1 MRGRQLVICS
11 AEPATGPPDR
21 SRASVFA
28 GNKTA
33 GVADEDLEP
42 FETGTLEVGN
52 GHVLYWE
59 QYGARRG
66 VPVVYLHGGPGSGCT
81 PGIRRAFDPAVHR
94 AVLFDQRASGR
105 STPHASH
112 DGVDWAS
119 IDMNHHVADIEALRT
134 HLDIDRWIVFGV
146 SWGSVLGA
154 TYAERHADRVLGVVL
169 GAVSLGRAEDIDWL
183 TVHAGRFFPAEW
195 RAFRD
200 HVPEPLRGHRLVD
213 AYNTLVMDPDPE
225 VREAAAHAWCDW
237 ESAHVATTTALARR
251 NPRYADP
258 RFRLGFARQVTHCW
272 RNNSWLAPDEIV
284 TNADRLAGIP
294 GWLVQGRLD
303 LSGPLDGAWRLNQ
316 AWPGSNLVIVDDE
329 GHTGAGMFS
338 RWTQALAALASSGRA
353 RTQRAARTKSEPSP
367 ADVTAPGGER
377 PPVTLSDGVVVL
389 RPWSRSDAA
398 FIYEASRDPA
408 IERFNGPGPDSTA
421 DAISVIER
429 IEESWRSFEV
439 DGDPTGAA
447 FAIVDAASGEPVGMC
462 GIDNWSSTDV
472 AQFGYWLAARARGRG
487 HATRAVMLMT
497 TWLFELGAARVFLT
511 IESENT
517 ASAAVARRA
526 GFTFEG
532 TLRGYGVWRGQRKD
546 VDVFAVLPDE
556 WPSGRNL

>member
-1 MRGRQLVICS
+1 M
-11 AEPATGPPDR
+11 
-21 SRASVFA
+21 
-28 GNKTA
+28 
-33 GVADEDLEP
+33 ADEDLEP

-59 QYGARRG
+59 QYGTRKG

-81 PGIRRAFDPAVHR
+81 PGIRRAFDPVVHR
-94 AVLFDQRASGR
+94 AVLFDQRAAGR
-105 STPHASH
+105 STPHAS
-112 DGVDWAS
+112 DDSVDWAS

-134 HLDIDRWIVFGV
+134 RLDIDRWIVFGV
-146 SWGSVLGA
+146 SWGAVLGA

-195 RAFRD
+195 RAFRE
-200 HVPEPLRGHRLVD
+200 HVPDPLRDQRLVD
-213 AYNTLVMDPDPE
+213 AYNTLVMDPDPV
-225 VREAAAHAWCDW
+225 VREAAAQAWCDW
-237 ESAHVATTTALARR
+237 ESAHIATTTALARR
-251 NPRYADP
+251 NPRYDNA

-294 GWLVQGRLD
+294 GCLVQGRLD
-303 LSGPLDGAWRLNQ
+303 LSGPLDGAWLLNQ
-316 AWPGSNLVIVDDE
+316 AWPGSNLVIVDNE
-329 GHTGAGMFS
+329 GHSGASMFS
-338 RWTQALAALASSGRA
+338 HWTRALAELASSKAA
-353 RTQRAARTKSEPSP
+353 RTQQVARTKSEPSP
-367 ADVTAPGGER
+367 ADVTAPGDER
-377 PPVTLSDGVVVL
+377 PPVTPPVTLSDGVAVL
-389 RPWSRSDAA
+389 RPWIRSDAA
-398 FIYEASRDPA
+398 FMHEASRDPA
-408 IERFNGPGPDSTA
+408 IERFNGPAPDSMA
-421 DAISVIER
+421 DTISVIER
-429 IEESWRSFEV
+429 IEESWRSSEL

-447 FAIVDAASGEPVGMC
+447 FAIVDAASGQPVGMC

-472 AQFGYWLAARARGRG
+472 AQFGYWLAAGARGRG
-487 HATRAVMLMT
+487 LATRAVMLMT

-511 IESENT
+511 IQSENT

-532 TLRGYGVWRGQRKD
+532 TLRGCGVWRGQRKD